1 MKKIMSGVIV
11 AAMMLSPAASF
22 AQEFDAPIL
31 ISQQEFTYD
40 KVNMIGVFEELSE
53 GQLWMKDGD
62 SEFVI
67 NTDSET
73 VFVNA
78 EGKTIKAEDL
88 KKGATLMI
96 VSAIAQTR
104 SIPPQSYGYVVAE
117 AGENVLPIYAEIA
130 EISKDKHGNTFLS
143 GKDGQYEIIVNE
155 NTPGIE
161 NIAELKVGD
170 KLLAYSTIIT
180 MSIPA
185 KVPAE
190 SVVILSE
197 NAAENTGDIYI
208 GGIKVDDVIVEG
220 DITLIPLRKVCEALG
235 YTVEWNDEKKAVT
248 VGTMQMG
255 VNIRIGE
262 NKYSKSKMVE
272 AVLPKAPT
280 IINGKTNVPAE
291 FFTEILQ
298 QTITYGKA

>member
-22 AQEFDAPIL
+22 AQEIDAPIL

-170 KLLAYSTIIT
+170 KLLAYSTIKT

-280 IINGKTNVPAE
+280 IINGKTYVPAE